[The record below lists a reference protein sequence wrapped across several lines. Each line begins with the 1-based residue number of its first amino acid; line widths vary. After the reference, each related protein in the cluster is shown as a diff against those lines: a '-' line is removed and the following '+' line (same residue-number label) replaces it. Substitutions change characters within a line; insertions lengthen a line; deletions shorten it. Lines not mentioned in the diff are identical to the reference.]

1 MTTNCAGIVA
11 TANLPLNAYNEFV
24 SWTPTMSGSTTA
36 GTGTY
41 TLQFGRYTKIGAMV
55 FINCNISWTAH
66 TGTGNL
72 LLSNLPFTVRNTANY
87 TPLATVN
94 FININLPAGTQ
105 SALGQF
111 TLNTTNMSLFSYRD
125 VNTNSQVAMDTSGQ
139 IQVSGFYIT

>member
-1 MTTNCAGIVA
+1 MTINSAGIVS
-11 TANLPLNAYNEFV
+11 TASLPLTVYNEFV
-24 SWTPTMSGSTTA
+24 SWTPTVSGTTTA

-55 FINCNISWTAH
+55 FINANISWTAH

-72 LLSNLPFTVRNTANY
+72 LLSSLPFTVRNTTNY
-87 TPLATVN
+87 VPLATVN

-105 SALGQF
+105 GALGQF

-125 VNTNSQVAMDTSGQ
+125 VNTNSQVAMDTAGQ
-139 IQVSGFYIT
+139 IQVSGWYIT